1 MPESQLARD
10 LAWVHPAWM
19 VASLALAFV
28 TLRAGLAMRSARRS
42 GGRRDPARRR
52 SHARLGKIAVVAIL
66 AGFVAG
72 PASMVWF
79 RGEEPFGTVHALLGA
94 AAASLFASAGW
105 LGRGLER
112 GRGGGPDAHAVL
124 GLLAML
130 AGAVA
135 AVAGFV
141 LLP

>member
-1 MPESQLARD
+1 M
-10 LAWVHPAWM
+10 
-19 VASLALAFV
+19 
-28 TLRAGLAMRSARRS
+28 
-42 GGRRDPARRR
+42 
-52 SHARLGKIAVVAIL
+52 AIL

-72 PASMVWF
+72 PASMVWL

-112 GRGGGPDAHAVL
+112 GRGGPDAHAVL